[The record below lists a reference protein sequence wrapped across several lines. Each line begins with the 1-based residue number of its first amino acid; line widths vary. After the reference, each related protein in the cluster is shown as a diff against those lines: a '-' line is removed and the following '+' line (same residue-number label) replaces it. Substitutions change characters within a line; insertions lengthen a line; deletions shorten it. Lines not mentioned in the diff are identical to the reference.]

1 MKKFALIYT
10 SYYVE
15 SGVYTEILAIRDEY
29 DEIIKVLNETI
40 STDEKDNNIVGK
52 VKKRNDYAWEYVDEF
67 TNTIISYKIEDITKL
82 LV

>member
-1 MKKFALIYT
+1 MKKFALVYT